1 MALYKTYCEFN
12 FLNTVISESLKDF
25 GLLTITMVKSSNQE
39 TRHKSKH
46 YSLNIIF
53 NGVWDQLQSVGGERI
68 NGVSEQQVPGSPL
81 PTLLYAGN
89 RVKAKKTGQA

>member
-46 YSLNIIF
+46 YSLNNIVK
-53 NGVWDQLQSVGGERI
+53 GVRIVSFRVLVGIESMEYLDSRF
-68 NGVSEQQVPGSPL
+68 PDL
-81 PTLLYAGN
+81 RFFAFTLL
-89 RVKAKKTGQA
+89 KAKKTGQA